1 MRQVVRQLIQSWNP
15 YYVKRNT
22 MIQIAI
28 ATLAF
33 LMLIRVWPM
42 GLVENHSYS
51 KQQAMKVSKEYVGN
65 KFTEE
70 DKKLQ
75 TIVFAQEHIKHMKVY
90 VSCNTYD
97 RNKEPFVLFRLYN
110 ENFSCIYEESYH
122 ANRIMQDGYLKA
134 TPDLDVVV
142 GQNYYYEIIVP
153 AGTGIELIIPT
164 VPNEYLG
171 QPENGPIYEDGIINT
186 TKSLAVD
193 FDYAKPLSIIRIV
206 LYDILILLIAVGFYF
221 GLLYIL
227 ERYDEYLDIVKY
239 YGRLAAAIAAGL
251 FAIIGFGYAVIWNGF
266 RVPVADRII
275 FAIGILGAGA
285 WLLAALKWWR
295 IRPVSLQISN
305 GSHISLIWRDYVQAI
320 SFGLAIYAL
329 CNYVNA
335 DREYVHTVNT
345 RWMLIFLGIAFL
357 MIHTQ
362 KRWWNLFSVI
372 WMVGSFIGS
381 VIYCSGFE
389 GDEAM
394 MVAKLSAAVVVV
406 WGLVV
411 LNTLLHVRL
420 DFWKQISIPH
430 IILYAVFTVVM
441 FMNRFQKTWPF
452 TATLPFLVLLLNKQ
466 TVAGR
471 HRMLKNFTN
480 GILVSFLLT
489 TGYALCHRPYN
500 AWYLY
505 RYGGMFHTVAYT
517 GMYLSIVVITVMTK
531 FYGKIKDKDDL
542 SIEKVFQLC
551 WKELFLFALAVGL
564 TLLTM
569 TRTAMLTI
577 AVSAIAVYLLTLFIY
592 KKSFVNSLKEVG
604 YLVAVC
610 ILTFPLVFTTVRI
623 VPAFTDD
630 PVYFSVEPEDKAW
643 VIYKGEPA
651 DSLKYM
657 TIERFVAV
665 FLGRFQ
671 TSEAEQAKG
680 LSIEIEELPLLSYA
694 KTNGVPHNYFEAAED
709 DADRGTYV
717 VETSSDISN
726 GRLDIYR
733 TFWKNLTWEGHES
746 MSVFDEDGEEYV
758 HAHCSYLQVGHDFGI
773 LCGILFLI
781 LCAMTFYRSILYAR
795 CYGRRFG
802 TYLIPFA
809 IVAVFGVTSVTEWA
823 FHPGIPT
830 GFCFMWM
837 QMVLMQNPVD
847 TELMGNNSKGDNVG

>member
-1 MRQVVRQLIQSWNP
+1 MRQLVGQLIQAWNP

-42 GLVENHSYS
+42 GLVENHDYS

-75 TIVFAQEHIKHMKVY
+75 TVMFAQEHIEHMKVY

-97 RNKEPFVLFRLYN
+97 RTQEPFVLFRLYN
-110 ENFSCIYEESYH
+110 EKFSCIYEESYH

-153 AGTGIELIIPT
+153 VGSGIVLIIPT
-164 VPNEYLG
+164 APNEYLE
-171 QPENGPIYEDGIINT
+171 QYENGPIYEDGIINT
-186 TKSLAVD
+186 TKSLVAD
-193 FDYAKPLSIIRIV
+193 FDYTKPLSFGET
-206 LYDILILLIAVGFYF
+206 LFYDALILLVAFGVYF
-221 GLLYIL
+221 GIFYVL
-227 ERYDEYLDIVKY
+227 EKYDEYLDIVKY

-251 FAIIGFGYAVIWNGF
+251 FAVIGFGYTVIWNGF
-266 RVPVADRII
+266 QVPTADRVV
-275 FAIGILGAGA
+275 FAIGILGALA
-285 WLLAALKWWR
+285 WFFVALKWWR
-295 IRPVSLQISN
+295 VRPIAMQFTN
-305 GSHISLIWRDYVQAI
+305 GWHISLLWRDYVQSV

-345 RWMLIFLGIAFL
+345 RWMLIFFGIAFL

-362 KRWWNLFSVI
+362 KRWWNLFSAI
-372 WMVGSFIGS
+372 WIAGSFIGS

-411 LNTLLHVRL
+411 LNTLLHIRL

-489 TGYALCHRPYN
+489 TGYALWHRPYN

-517 GMYLSIVVITVMTK
+517 GMYLSIVVITVMAK
-531 FYGKIKDKDDL
+531 FYGKVKDKQDV
-542 SIEKVFQLC
+542 SVVKVFQLC
-551 WKELFLFALAVGL
+551 WKELFIFATAVGL

-577 AVSAIAVYLLTLFIY
+577 AVSAVAVYLLTFFVY
-592 KKSFVNSLKEVG
+592 QKRFVNSLKEIG
-604 YLVAVC
+604 YLTVVC
-610 ILTFPLVFTTVRI
+610 VLTFPLVFTAVRI
-623 VPAFTDD
+623 VPALSDD
-630 PVYFSVEPEDKAW
+630 PIYFSVESEDKTW
-643 VIYKGEPA
+643 IIYKGEPL

-657 TIERFVAV
+657 TIERYVAV
-665 FLGRFQ
+665 FLGRFK
-671 TSEAEQAKG
+671 TTEQDKG
-680 LSIEIEELPLLSYA
+680 LAIETRELPLLSYA
-694 KTNGVPHNYFEAAED
+694 KTTGVPHNYFEVTED
-709 DADRGTYV
+709 DTDRGTYV
-717 VETSSDISN
+717 VEISSDISN
-726 GRLDIYR
+726 GRFDIYR

-773 LCGILFLI
+773 LGGILFLI

-795 CYGRRFG
+795 CYGYRFG

-823 FHPGIPT
+823 FHPCIPT
-830 GFCFMWM
+830 GFCFLWM

-847 TELMGNNSKGDNVG
+847 LEQIGEPSTKGDNVG